1 MKEIFWFRDAGMRR
15 RSGRR
20 RCRMRP
26 LVAILGTTFALG
38 VCAEAPP
45 TTTRTS
51 VATVQG
57 RPVATELPQ
66 EVKRLIDAATRP
78 PEEKPAPEGQ
88 SPPPELATST
98 TPPAPLVPQAEGTP
112 LPSRDPRI
120 AERWPPEIKQL
131 VDNMLTLYPKSPE
144 ESPPSVKEVERK
156 VGITLTERPLTEAE
170 HFFWSRRFVISGT
183 RYMNPALQQF
193 GLGEYYGISRARD
206 GDGMRQY
213 LRLVTSPKET
223 GFCLDPY
230 ELAVYTGSTFVN
242 GDTSVHVA
250 IRQWP
255 PAYVW
260 GMFRWSNTSRYVG
273 QGFSIH
279 VGQGRDPATH
289 EVINTGC
296 VAHIMVGGR
305 YQEEK

>member
-1 MKEIFWFRDAGMRR
+1 MKRQRWRR
-15 RSGRR
+15 HCYLRSRA
-20 RCRMRP
+20 
-26 LVAILGTTFALG
+26 LISTTALALCA
-38 VCAEAPP
+38 CAEAPP
-45 TTTRTS
+45 AAMSTR
-51 VATVQG
+51 AAIMQDQ
-57 RPVATELPQ
+57 PIANELSP
-66 EVKRLIDAATRP
+66 EVERLIDAARP
-78 PEEKPAPEGQ
+78 LGGAT
-88 SPPPELATST
+88 SSAPPP
-98 TPPAPLVPQAEGTP
+98 PPVPQAEGTP
-112 LPSRDPRI
+112 LPPRDPRI

-131 VDNMLTLYPKSPE
+131 VDNMLGLYRKGPDE
-144 ESPPSVKEVERK
+144 RPPGVKEVEK
-156 VGITLTERPLTEAE
+156 TIGITLTERPLSEREA
-170 HFFWSRRFVISGT
+170 FFYSKQFVVGGT

-279 VGQGRDPATH
+279 VGQGRDPATR